1 MENELQQEK
10 KCRFIC
16 LILFIIVIIILII
29 IILIITGYY
38 LIPLYKKYNECDANE
53 KNHTT
58 VITTLDSRLKY
69 CIKSSEKEE
78 KMCKEGIREIKTQ
91 KDRLNTELEKVQKN
105 SADCSA
111 QLKYCKLHYL
121 HCQEQLQK
129 EETKREN
136 LEKTFNNATLECSK
150 ARKICEIDIQSINNK
165 LGDCEIRAKDKEK
178 CQEDLHECNRKTCYI
193 I

>member
-1 MENELQQEK
+1 MNVMPMRK
-10 KCRFIC
+10 I
-16 LILFIIVIIILII
+16 
-29 IILIITGYY
+29 
-38 LIPLYKKYNECDANE
+38 IPLLLLHWIADSNIVSRARKKKKRCV
-53 KNHTT
+53 KK
-58 VITTLDSRLKY
+58 VSVK
-69 CIKSSEKEE
+69 
-78 KMCKEGIREIKTQ
+78 IKTQ